1 MAEARAAGTRARE
14 ADIPTTPANGV
25 TAALTPGRNR
35 LRKMAATPQRAYASS
50 RAVITPGGTSLRPRP
65 SRKKAA
71 WWRAKWYMPTEEA
84 VLASQHRRPRG
95 TTHTSP
101 RRAKNA
107 PRGTAT
113 SAGPGGE
120 TFPSPEGTIPTREG
134 GAPGKRAD
142 PARNGSSTRE
152 RLGAAV

>member
-25 TAALTPGRNR
+25 TAGLTPGRNR

-71 WWRAKWYMPTEEA
+71 WRRAKWYMPTDEA
-84 VLASQHRRPRG
+84 VVASQHRRPRG
-95 TTHTSP
+95 TTDTSP
-101 RRAKNA
+101 RRAWYA
-107 PRGTAT
+107 PSVSAT
-113 SAGPGGE
+113 GPGTRGN
-120 TFPSPEGTIPTREG
+120 TFFI
-134 GAPGKRAD
+134 AL
-142 PARNGSSTRE
+142 STTN
-152 RLGAAV
+152 